1 MFSIHIFFVIVAT
14 VVLVIFAEIQNLRK
28 ITWVLIVGCI
38 GYIILNIEPNFAEK
52 DVEITPIATTT
63 VTEREII
70 QEISENESEVI
81 EEKNTIISE
90 PVIAANDT
98 IDIMDDEPDILT
110 MSVNYIDIAKDV
122 VDREPVD
129 TAHLFLSDIEHLYC
143 YTSVNNP
150 FDNNIVV
157 HHWYSNNIEYFNYP
171 IEIGNSDNWRCWS
184 MITIRPQLAGEWIV
198 SATDT
203 LGNILAQTEF
213 TILETEE

>member
-14 VVLVIFAEIQNLRK
+14 VVLVIFAEIQKLRK

-38 GYIILNIEPNFAEK
+38 GYIILNIEPNIEDK
-52 DVEITPIATTT
+52 ELKTPSVTATSIDKM
-63 VTEREII
+63 EDEPEDI
-70 QEISENESEVI
+70 EEVI
-81 EEKNTIISE
+81 DIILEPELSNADNISDNISAEEVLI
-90 PVIAANDT
+90 DT
-98 IDIMDDEPDILT
+98 LIL
-110 MSVNYIDIAKDV
+110 SVNFIEIAKDV
-122 VDREPVD
+122 VDREPID
-129 TAHLFLSDIEHLYC
+129 AANLFLNDIEYLYC

-150 FDNNIVV
+150 FEKNIIV

-171 IEIGNSDNWRCWS
+171 IEVGNSDNWRCWS
-184 MITIRPQLAGEWIV
+184 LIAIRPQLAGEWMV